1 MRERLLHSVASVT
14 SVSGP
19 NHGSELADF
28 LRKALTPGGL
38 PEHVAE
44 TVATLFADF
53 LSLSAVIVICHKMP
67 SPR

>member
-1 MRERLLHSVASVT
+1 MT

-28 LRKALTPGGL
+28 LRKALTPGHL
-38 PEHVAE
+38 PEQVAE

-53 LSLSAVIVICHKMP
+53 LRCSVATASCRKMP